1 MLKQEIADL
10 KVKDKELL
18 DHIDAVQAD
27 QDLKRQIL
35 IEE

>member
-1 MLKQEIADL
+1 MLKQEISDL
-10 KVKDKELL
+10 KVRDKELL
-18 DHIDAVQAD
+18 DQIDAVQAD